1 VVERPSKGG
10 KIMFRKTFSQKIA
23 RVFEVV
29 GYLFLVPA
37 ILSLI
42 YPFLVA
48 VASLFTLQIHF
59 LMMSLIPFL
68 IFGLGLALLVGYF
81 KHSRGT
87 LSEEKIIPLW
97 FGTFFYN
104 ALPLLPIF
112 YQILA
117 NPFDY
122 QNFNFQERL
131 PLFSLFCIFL
141 VLWWAAAVLL
151 SIGAIFSEFRENQLY
166 K

>member
-1 VVERPSKGG
+1 
-10 KIMFRKTFSQKIA
+10 MFRKTFSQKIA

-29 GYLFLVPA
+29 GYLLLVPA

-42 YPFLVA
+42 YPFFVL

-59 LMMSLIPFL
+59 FMMSLIPFL
-68 IFGLGLALLVGYF
+68 IFGLGLTLLIGYF

-87 LSEEKIIPLW
+87 LSEEKTIPLW
-97 FGTFFYN
+97 VGTFFYN

-112 YQILA
+112 YQILTNLDA
-117 NPFDY
+117 Y
-122 QNFNFQERL
+122 QNFNFQGRL
-131 PLFSLFCIFL
+131 PLFSFFCILL

-151 SIGAIFSEFRENQLY
+151 SIGAIFSELRENQLY